1 MTELNWTS
9 TCIVYVEG
17 DRVKGK
23 IQSVEKV
30 NQSENIEETDLQDF
44 KHGFVACKLCGLR

>member
-1 MTELNWTS
+1 MIELNWTG

-17 DRVKGK
+17 NHAKGK
-23 IQSVEKV
+23 IQSVEKI
-30 NQSENIEETDLQDF
+30 NQSENIEETDLQVF